1 MFPPQSTPSKRPKR
15 RVESYRIYKR
25 PYSACSQSSRPSP
38 SSYEKA
44 THGRLV
50 GPTLSTPRGD
60 NNYNQYRPLCEVCPR
75 DCDKVVGTLQG
86 NRACCVKVNCDIT
99 MYRCRCIYTVDRTS
113 QPEEMMLHSRDRR
126 DATALATHV
135 NKCTKVNWTVSFNIT
150 GNRKMMKNGPHLF
163 KFSVFSAVCALFGGK
178 TLSFVPSRL
187 I

>member
-44 THGRLV
+44 TNGRLV

-75 DCDKVVGTLQG
+75 DRDKVVGTLQG
-86 NRACCVKVNCDIT
+86 KLNCKFDELDKLE
-99 MYRCRCIYTVDRTS
+99 CKFDELAKLECKFD
-113 QPEEMMLHSRDRR
+113 EMDKLRMSSMSLIS
-126 DATALATHV
+126 
-135 NKCTKVNWTVSFNIT
+135 WTVSLMSWISCT
-150 GNRKMMKNGPHLF
+150 VSWMSWISWTVSWMSWISCTVSWMSWISSG
-163 KFSVFSAVCALFGGK
+163 
-178 TLSFVPSRL
+178 
-187 I
+187 